1 MKTVSMPEVA
11 GLVARFMGRRTAA
24 AAIAAAMA
32 VWMASPSLAFG
43 PKVSTT
49 TLDNG
54 MQVVVIPDHRA
65 PVVTHMVWYRVGA
78 ADETPRKSGIAHF
91 LEHLMFKGT
100 KDVKPGEYSKIISR
114 NGGNDNAF
122 TSLDY
127 TAYFQ
132 RVAKDR
138 LPLVMKLEA
147 DRMANL
153 VLTDKEVLPERD
165 VVLEERRSRT
175 DNNPSARL
183 NEQMNAAFYLSH
195 PYGKPVIGWPNE
207 IRALNRKDAFEFY
220 RRYYAPN
227 NAILVVAGDVTME
240 ELLPLAK
247 QHYGAIPAQ
256 PNFPERIRPQE
267 PRHQAALRVTLKD
280 PRVTSPILQRIY
292 LAPSYATDEPG
303 EAEALDVMAEILGGG
318 TTSRLYEA
326 LVVKQKSAA
335 AVGSYFSGD
344 ALDSGSI
351 SVYAVASQGRKIV
364 DLESEMDAVIAR
376 LLKGGVTDAELKR
389 AKNSLIA
396 EAIYAQDSQSR
407 LARIYGVAL
416 TTGQTVQDVQE
427 WPKRIEGVTTE
438 KVLEVARKYFALE
451 QSVTGIL
458 LKREKQPASPG
469 QKS

>member
-1 MKTVSMPEVA
+1 MMKMCMPGVA
-11 GLVARFMGRRTAA
+11 GIVAGFMGQRTAA
-24 AAIAAAMA
+24 VAIATA
-32 VWMASPSLAFG
+32 VVVGTVSPGLAFG
-43 PKVSTT
+43 PKVGTA

-100 KDVKPGEYSKIISR
+100 KDVKPGEFSKIISR

-147 DRMANL
+147 DRMTNL

-227 NAILVVAGDVTME
+227 NAILIVAGDVTLE
-240 ELLPLAK
+240 ELMPLAQ

-256 PNFPERIRPQE
+256 PDFPERIRPQE
-267 PRHQAALRVTLKD
+267 PRHEAALRVTLKD

-292 LAPSYATDEPG
+292 LAPSYATDQPG
-303 EAEALDVMAEILGGG
+303 EAEALDVLAEILGGG
-318 TTSRLYEA
+318 TTSRLYDA

-344 ALDSGSI
+344 ALDNGSL
-351 SVYAVASQGRKIV
+351 SVYAVASQGQDV
-364 DLESEMDAVIAR
+364 TGLEAEMDAVIAKF
-376 LLKGGVTDAELKR
+376 LKDGVTAEELKR

-396 EAIYAQDSQSR
+396 EAVYAQDSQSR

-416 TTGQTVQDVQE
+416 TTGQTVQDVQQ
-427 WPKRIEGVTTE
+427 WPKRVEGVTAE
-438 KVLEVARKYFALE
+438 KVLEVARKYFSIE

-458 LKREKQPASPG
+458 LKREKQPASSG

>member
-1 MKTVSMPEVA
+1 MKKICMPDVA
-11 GLVARFMGRRTAA
+11 GIVAGFMGQRTAVLA
-24 AAIAAAMA
+24 FATA
-32 VWMASPSLAFG
+32 VLVGTASPGLAFG
-43 PKVSTT
+43 PKVATA

-100 KDVKPGEYSKIISR
+100 KDIKPGEFSKIISR

-147 DRMANL
+147 DRMTNL

-183 NEQMNAAFYLSH
+183 HEQMNAAFYLSH
-195 PYGKPVIGWPNE
+195 PYGKPVIGWPHE

-227 NAILVVAGDVTME
+227 NAILIVAGDVTPE

-247 QHYGAIPAQ
+247 QHYGGIPAQ
-256 PNFPERIRPQE
+256 PDFPERIRPKE
-267 PRHQAALRVTLKD
+267 PRHEAALRVTLKD
-280 PRVTSPILQRIY
+280 PRVTSPIIQRVY

-303 EAEALDVMAEILGGG
+303 EAEALDVLTEILGGG
-318 TTSRLYEA
+318 TTSRLYGA
-326 LVVKQKSAA
+326 LVVKRKSAA
-335 AVGSYFSGD
+335 AVGSYYSGD
-344 ALDSGSI
+344 ALDSGSL
-351 SVYAVASQGRKIV
+351 SVYAVASQGQDV
-364 DLESEMDAVIAR
+364 PGLEAELDAVIAKF
-376 LLKGGVTDAELKR
+376 LKDGVTEEELTR

-396 EAIYAQDSQSR
+396 EAVYAQDSQSR

-427 WPKRIEGVTTE
+427 WPKRVEEVTAE
-438 KVLEVARKYFALE
+438 KVLEVARKYFSIE
-451 QSVTGIL
+451 SSVTGIL
-458 LKREKQPASPG
+458 LKRDEKPASTG